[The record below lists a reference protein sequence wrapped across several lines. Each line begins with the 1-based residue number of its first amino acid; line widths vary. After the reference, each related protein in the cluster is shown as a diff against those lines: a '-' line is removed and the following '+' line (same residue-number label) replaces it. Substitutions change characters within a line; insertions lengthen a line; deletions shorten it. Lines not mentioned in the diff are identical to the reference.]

1 MANGHM
7 KCSTDDWRP
16 MTYTVDNSKDRILW
30 VDDETAR
37 YVYGVIGFKVKLSSG
52 SEHLAHAGKDNRVTI
67 VK

>member
-1 MANGHM
+1 
-7 KCSTDDWRP
+7 
-16 MTYTVDNSKDRILW
+16 MTYRVDSANDRVLW

-52 SEHLAHAGKDNRVTI
+52 SEHAAHAGKDNRVTI